1 MPIITKSKF
10 VDDIPAFLKE
20 AREAYDF
27 ALKVDKQDS
36 DSAKADNVFAN
47 ASDELKEQ
55 WETVARDKRIA
66 DGRPVLQWNRIAV
79 SVQQVV
85 NAGRQNKASI
95 RVSAGDGG
103 KKETADYYQ
112 SRIRHLEYDC
122 NADTA
127 RDTAR
132 NQQVTTGRG
141 FIRYSV
147 EYIPGSFEQRITI
160 EPIENQFSVVWDPSA
175 RLYDRSDADWWMV
188 LDWISREK
196 HIREYG
202 EDSVATRTDFTR
214 DDNPAP
220 GWFGVGKS
228 NELIQV
234 AQYWKKHYKDRT
246 LALLASKNPG
256 DMELAIWE
264 DQVPEELRHTII
276 RRRPDKDVTIVCY
289 VINGAEILKEG
300 EWIGT
305 SIPIVPVWGR
315 TEVVDGERRTFS
327 LIRNAKDPQRSLN
340 FYVSNIVEMI
350 AMMPK
355 TPWLA
360 PIGSIPAH
368 IEVAYRDV
376 GGVPVAFLLWQE
388 YEDGPNGVRQLSKP
402 ERVIQEAPVQAL
414 TAGALQCI
422 DAIKAAMGIFDSSL
436 GSAKAEYSGVSVKAR
451 TAQADITNF
460 HFVDNESRSR
470 KREGEILLEL
480 IRKLDKPGKSYPV
493 RSESG
498 EVKLV
503 PIGTPHTDQKSGET
517 VTHDHSGSY
526 DLIVASGP
534 SYPTARK
541 ETYDR
546 DAALI
551 QSVPELA
558 FVFGDE
564 MFNADDT
571 AGAAER
577 AERMKKY
584 IQMKNPG
591 LIAPDPS
598 KQQAPDPE
606 AMQQQLQQLTQ
617 KLQVT
622 DQFAQS
628 LHQKLEAKQP
638 ELDNAIKLKQMD
650 LDFQREK
657 LAADEALGLAKLG
670 IQADIKS
677 LESQIAAIRH
687 EHQLVADAQAQQ
699 ANQAHQAAMQQGQQ
713 GADQTQQQS
722 AQDHATDLQQGAQ
735 DHAASESQ
743 ADRDVAAQ
751 GAQQQPEPEAA

>member
-1 MPIITKSKF
+1 MPITESKF
-10 VDDIPAFLKE
+10 VKDIPEFLKE

-36 DSAKADNVFAN
+36 DSAKADNIFAN

-55 WETVARDKRIA
+55 WETTARDKRIK
-66 DGRPVLQWNRIAV
+66 DRRPVLQWNRIAV

-85 NAGRQNKASI
+85 NAGRQNKPSI

-132 NQQVTTGRG
+132 NQQVTSGRG

-147 EYIPGSFEQRITI
+147 EFIPGTFEQRITI

-202 EDSVATRTDFTR
+202 ADSVVTHTDFTR

-234 AQYWKKHYKDRT
+234 AQYWKKHYVDRT
-246 LALLASKNPG
+246 LALLGSGDPG
-256 DMELAIWE
+256 GMEIAIWE
-264 DQVPEELRHTII
+264 DQVPEELRHRIV
-276 RRRPDKDVTIVCY
+276 RRRQDKDVTIACY
-289 VINGAEILKEG
+289 IINGAEILKES
-300 EWIGT
+300 EWIGS

-360 PIGSIPAH
+360 PIGAIPAH
-368 IEVAYRDV
+368 MEVTYRDV
-376 GGVPVAFLLWQE
+376 GGVPVGFLLWQE
-388 YEDGPNGVRQLSKP
+388 WEEGPNGVRQLSKP
-402 ERVIQEAPVQAL
+402 ERVIQDAPVQAL

-422 DAIKAAMGIFDSSL
+422 DAIKAAMGIYDSQL
-436 GSAKAEYSGVSVKAR
+436 GAAKAEYSGISVTKR
-451 TAQADITNF
+451 LQQGEITNF
-460 HFVDNESRSR
+460 HFTDNESRSR

-503 PIGTPHTDQKSGET
+503 PFGTPHLDEKSGET
-517 VTHDHSGSY
+517 ITHDHSGDY
-526 DLIVASGP
+526 GLVVASGP
-534 SYPTARK
+534 SYTTARK
-541 ETYDR
+541 EAYDR

-551 QSVPELA
+551 QALPESA
-558 FVFGDE
+558 FIIGDL
-564 MFNADDT
+564 MFEADDT
-571 AGAAER
+571 AGAQDR
-577 AERMKKY
+577 AERWKKA
-584 IQMKNPG
+584 IQAKSPN
-591 LIAPDPS
+591 LIPPDPK

-606 AMQQQLQQLTQ
+606 QLQQAVQQLQTKLATTSAFAQ
-617 KLQVT
+617 KLHE
-622 DQFAQS
+622 DIQS
-628 LHQKLEAKQP
+628 KQP
-638 ELDNAIKLKQMD
+638 ELENAIKLKQMD

-699 ANQAHQAAMQQGQQ
+699 ADQAHQAAMQQGQQ
-713 GADQTQQQS
+713 DHSQQMQGADQDH
-722 AQDHATDLQQGAQ
+722 AQDLQAGQQAHEAGQ
-735 DHAASESQ
+735 NQ
-743 ADRDVAAQ
+743 ADRDAA
-751 GAQQQPEPEAA
+751 AQQQQNQPLPEAA